1 MSKIT
6 GKEYPICDIFTSKFE
21 YHIPSY
27 QRPYAWEKEQAE
39 TLFDDLLDFYKNQPI
54 DDNYFLAEVPRSI
67 DYKKQRAREYPHLKE
82 QMDMLWH
89 LMDDGLLGD
98 SVKQSSFYTTLKGVK
113 DAYPK
118 K

>member
-1 MSKIT
+1 MK
-6 GKEYPICDIFTSKFE
+6 
-21 YHIPSY
+21 
-27 QRPYAWEKEQAE
+27 
-39 TLFDDLLDFYKNQPI
+39 TLKDFYKEDPQAYADIVAQANAEHKNI
-54 DDNYFLAEVPRSI
+54 EIVDNKLVLVEKEPVVLGYRLL
-67 DYKKQRAREYPHLKE
+67 RAREYPQIRE